1 MPESTA
7 RRSTAPSRWCAPV
20 SCGTTAAGR
29 LRRRVSS
36 DGAPANAYT
45 PVRSTAPPGSGR
57 RRGGVPPLGSAEDS
71 GGVSTAATHK
81 LLVIVDGY
89 RHGPC
94 APPPTAAARPP
105 LVPPPAA
112 ASARSVGGGN
122 REAGGQRCG
131 AGARV
136 PRARSSLGGWRRSSG
151 HMASCGLAMV
161 WGEIKSIGVPFCHP
175 MATRRD
181 VSASLFNP
189 GPEIGFSRGY
199 DEG

>member
-105 LVPPPAA
+105 LLQRDPSAVAIAKRAA
-112 ASARSVGGGN
+112 NDA
-122 REAGGQRCG
+122 
-131 AGARV
+131 ARV
-136 PRARSSLGGWRRSSG
+136 PACHARGRRSAVGAGPAVIWPRAGWQWCGVRSSLSVCHFAIRWP
-151 HMASCGLAMV
+151 H
-161 WGEIKSIGVPFCHP
+161 GE
-175 MATRRD
+175 T
-181 VSASLFNP
+181 
-189 GPEIGFSRGY
+189 
-199 DEG
+199 